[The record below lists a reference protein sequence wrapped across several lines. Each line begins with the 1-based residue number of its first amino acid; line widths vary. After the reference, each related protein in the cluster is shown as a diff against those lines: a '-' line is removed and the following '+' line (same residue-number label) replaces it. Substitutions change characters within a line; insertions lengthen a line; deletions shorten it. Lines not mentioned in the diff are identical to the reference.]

1 MKTALLGL
9 AASVVIFAAYPAWT
23 TVPSCGD
30 CPWPNKSIKALGTQ
44 CHVDKQPCD
53 AEHPCCP
60 GYFCRKGRGIC
71 YQMVG

>member
-23 TVPSCGD
+23 TVPSAVTARG
-30 CPWPNKSIKALGTQ
+30 PMSQIKALGTQ